1 MSITAEKVAAEICL
15 SKGDRPCEADDLHRD
30 GIRTQHCAHCQST
43 ARAILSL
50 LQQGEPEG
58 FRSLVYDYLELR
70 GIPHQEEWV
79 DGGETFQKA
88 LAAHGKLLT
97 MLSASPLPPAP
108 GAETG
113 GELIECKRC
122 RGWGNLGMGGRD
134 GTCPDCGGDGKIKAE
149 QPSSSRQAVLEE
161 SGPELLARL
170 GTDAGKWAAEFRK
183 VAISLGYSDMD
194 EGWLIGWFANAMMNE
209 HDKLIRATTPPA
221 EGEGK

>member
-58 FRSLVYDYLELR
+58 FLSSVSRTLARSMREILKDIRPEMSV
-70 GIPHQEEWV
+70 V
-79 DGGETFQKA
+79 DRVSLSTT
-88 LAAHGKLLT
+88 LAVGAMLDLT
-97 MLSASPLPPAP
+97 PLLSASPLPPAP

-134 GTCPDCGGDGKIKAE
+134 GTCPDCGGDGN
-149 QPSSSRQAVLEE
+149 QRRS
-161 SGPELLARL
+161 
-170 GTDAGKWAAEFRK
+170 
-183 VAISLGYSDMD
+183 
-194 EGWLIGWFANAMMNE
+194 
-209 HDKLIRATTPPA
+209 
-221 EGEGK
+221 

>member
-58 FRSLVYDYLELR
+58 FLSSVSRTLARSMREILKDIRPEMSV
-70 GIPHQEEWV
+70 V
-79 DGGETFQKA
+79 DRVSLSTT
-88 LAAHGKLLT
+88 LAVGAMLDLT
-97 MLSASPLPPAP
+97 PLLSASPLPPAP

-149 QPSSSRQAVLEE
+149 QPSSSRQAVLDEAKTALDDAHELIDGLRDLLDDDDLNQVAFHTLYITSGVPRVLEREE
-161 SGPELLARL
+161 
-170 GTDAGKWAAEFRK
+170 D
-183 VAISLGYSDMD
+183 DCC
-194 EGWLIGWFANAMMNE
+194 
-209 HDKLIRATTPPA
+209 PA
-221 EGEGK
+221 LRRP